1 MTQVN
6 KYKIDNTREGSK
18 NLFYDV
24 TNQLSKEEF
33 ANFQSDWEK
42 IEIFGPIENSTVE
55 DIEKINDSLKLYK
68 DEILQVFDFF
78 ITSLEIVQILYSGIQ
93 SLMSLVVN
101 YIYETIYNQLDML
114 LRTGVY
120 SLTVVPDFQDARGFS
135 LPTTSLSEQAENA
148 YKKFYDFKDPDVPY
162 AQNFSTE
169 ATDAFKTEGDNF
181 IGRLNALYD
190 KESSNK
196 YVQDNSGGDFFK
208 LTSETNK
215 PYFESNFQDLAA
227 RMELLSKPGGTYE
240 GIFLYFSFDLRDNLQ
255 SILDFVDAIGKFAFF
270 FENKSLH
277 RISNRVVS
285 RKVKQIRVV
294 TRRKLENIEMSE
306 KLSNEK
312 IITYDNKSYSYDK
325 EMKDKIFVLP
335 FFEEVPSDYEY
346 DDKKS
351 PSGSK
356 NFDSSLP
363 SKFDQENKATI
374 LSCETARKEEK
385 QTKTIYYRYID
396 RINDGWGNSFSNKT
410 MNGEMDSLNDE
421 FFIYDFTIELDKF
434 KKMTQLEGVT
444 APFQQDF
451 DYFNE
456 NQKIGIFNGDE
467 FLGQGYILKNV
478 PRATTTDTK
487 GSWFGTSFTDLI
499 GVSDN
504 IKNLQYYVAG
514 KRNSFESNLF
524 GLDELIADLKTL
536 KSDIVRMIDMLDSI
550 INLLKIS
557 INFDGAVYA
566 KYVREENYDK
576 FATYLTDYSTAPPT
590 PKQIFKPSANA
601 NIRRYIKQIKELQE
615 RHPDFVPNVPI
626 DQFIEEMDEDYGNDE
641 TPTKDLDSYFDVSKW
656 KNDPDEVETIGMK
669 LLSSEIGQG
678 GLIAGPVIV
687 EQLSKKIAE
696 ASHEL
701 GSAIYDL
708 VKPISTEITQEQNIQ
723 NLYPSA
729 DSVPTTDSSAV
740 TGNFYDAA
748 PKDISNYLGW
758 DDETTREYIVKAK
771 YNNLVLQIKEELSR
785 ATADLSREFG
795 FSQIF
800 VTYLPKGFKFQPI
813 ALLADRLNLVDQHQ
827 AAPPETEM
835 VSSLDRNSV
844 NEKIPTNTIP
854 QSEGI
859 LKSQSQ
865 AESTTIN
872 DVDPGIKYKITVSN
886 FEPFYDN
893 ETVADKNQISISG
906 NQLQILAPGVDIVT
920 NKFGVRG
927 VNLQVKKEDSAGT
940 VIEEKSGKG
949 MKILINDSSN
959 KSEDYIYVMEYKI
972 TITVNRNHPSFVSS
986 EFRPRYSKIRVNAGF
1001 IRTDTDGVIPYR
1013 NIDTTHKEKAFINN
1027 NDDGSD
1033 EFKFGQLKEKIFS
1046 GKLFF
1051 SNSDIGDKYIFYPY
1065 FTIGYNGAKTNK
1077 QHFGEGTTFEIANEI
1092 TFYRTS

>member
-1 MTQVN
+1 MTEVN

-33 ANFQSDWEK
+33 ANFQSEWKE
-42 IEIFGPIENSTVE
+42 IELFGPIENSTVE

-78 ITSLEIVQILYSGIQ
+78 ITSLEIFKILYGGIQ
-93 SLMSLVVN
+93 SLMALVVN

-135 LPTTSLSEQAENA
+135 LPTTSLPEQAENV

-169 ATDAFKTEGDNF
+169 ATDAFKTEGDSF
-181 IGRLNALYD
+181 ISRLDALYD
-190 KESSNK
+190 KGSKNK
-196 YVQDNSGGDFFK
+196 YVQDNEGGDFFK

-227 RMELLSKPGGTYE
+227 RMELLSKPGGTYQ

-255 SILDFVDAIGKFAFF
+255 SISDFVDAIGKFQFF

-277 RISNRVVS
+277 RIRNRFVS

-294 TRRKLENIEMSE
+294 TKRKLENVEMSE
-306 KLSNEK
+306 KLSTEK
-312 IITYDNKSYSYDK
+312 IITYDNKSYSYDA

-335 FFEEVPSDYEY
+335 FFGE
-346 DDKKS
+346 S
-351 PSGSK
+351 PGQAHPG
-356 NFDSSLP
+356 FDE
-363 SKFDQENKATI
+363 KNKATI
-374 LSCETARKEEK
+374 LSCEMARKEEK

-396 RINDGWGNSFSNKT
+396 RIKDGWGNAFSSSEN
-410 MNGEMDSLNDE
+410 EMDSLNDE
-421 FFIYDFTIELDKF
+421 FFVYDFTIELDKF
-434 KKMTQLEGVT
+434 KKMSQLEGVT

-456 NQKIGIFNGDE
+456 NQRVGIFNGDE
-467 FLGQGYILKNV
+467 FLSEGCILKNV
-478 PRATTTDTK
+478 PRATSTDAK

-504 IKNLQYYVAG
+504 IRNLQNYVAG

-524 GLDELIADLKTL
+524 GIDELIADLKTL

-557 INFDGAVYA
+557 INFEGSVYA
-566 KYVREENYDK
+566 KYVQEENYDK

-601 NIRRYIKQIKELQE
+601 NIRRYIKQIRELQE
-615 RHPDFVPNVPI
+615 RHPDFVPNVPVN
-626 DQFIEEMDEDYGNDE
+626 QFIEEMDADYGNDE
-641 TPTKDLDSYFDVSKW
+641 APTKDLDSYFDVSKW
-656 KNDPDEVETIGMK
+656 KNDPNEVETIGMK

-678 GLIAGPVIV
+678 GMIAGPVIV
-687 EQLSKKIAE
+687 EQLSRKIAE
-696 ASHEL
+696 AGHEL
-701 GSAIYDL
+701 GSAIHDL
-708 VKPISTEITQEQNIQ
+708 IKPISQVEENVENLDSLMAMPSAHENYRQEQV
-723 NLYPSA
+723 L
-729 DSVPTTDSSAV
+729 
-740 TGNFYDAA
+740 
-748 PKDISNYLGW
+748 NYLGW
-758 DDETTREYIVKAK
+758 DDEAARSYVVKAK
-771 YNNLVLQIKEELSR
+771 YNYLVLQIKEELSR

-795 FSQIF
+795 FSQVF

-813 ALLADRLNLVDQHQ
+813 ALLADRLDLVDQHQ

-835 VSSLDRNSV
+835 ISSLDRNSV

-854 QSEGI
+854 QSESI

-865 AESTTIN
+865 RESTTIN
-872 DVDPGIKYKITVSN
+872 DVDPGVKYKISIDN

-893 ETVADKNQISISG
+893 RTISTRNEISVDNNG
-906 NQLQILAPGVDIVT
+906 ELQILAPGQNIVL
-920 NKFGVRG
+920 NMFGVRG
-927 VNLQVKKEDSAGT
+927 VNLRVKKEDSAGT
-940 VIEEKSGKG
+940 VLEEKSGEG
-949 MKILINDSSN
+949 VKILITDSSN
-959 KSEDYIYVMEYKI
+959 KSENYVYVMEFKI
-972 TITVNRNHPSFVSS
+972 AINVDRNHSSFNDPK
-986 EFRPRYSKIRVNAGF
+986 FRPRYSKIRVNAGF
-1001 IRTDTDGVIPYR
+1001 IRINTDTDTTVVPYR
-1013 NIDTTHKEKAFINN
+1013 NTDTTHKEKAFLNN

-1033 EFKFGQLKEKIFS
+1033 QFKFGQLKEKIFS
-1046 GKLFF
+1046 GKLYF
-1051 SNSDIGDKYIFYPY
+1051 SDSDIGDKYIFYPY
-1065 FTIGYNGAKTNK
+1065 FTIGYNGAKTNE
-1077 QHFGEGTTFEIANEI
+1077 QYFGEGTKFTIEKEI